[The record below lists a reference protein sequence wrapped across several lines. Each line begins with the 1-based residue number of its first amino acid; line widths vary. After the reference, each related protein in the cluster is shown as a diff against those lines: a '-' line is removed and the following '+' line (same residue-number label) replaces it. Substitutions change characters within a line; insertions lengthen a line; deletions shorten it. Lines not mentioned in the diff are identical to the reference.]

1 MTKEFQFEDEGLTFY
16 CSVEAPLHAGMPPW
30 WWFRVDTGKTTRHAP
45 FAASP
50 KDTRESVQA
59 RIIKYYAELLAIQA
73 RPVHQ
78 RPVWRKPVRPP
89 EAAVAGISPA
99 EGSPVAGSLPE
110 VVPAEATVPAA

>member
-1 MTKEFQFEDEGLTFY
+1 MDEGLTFF

-50 KDTRESVQA
+50 KDTKESVQK
-59 RIIKYYAELLAIQA
+59 RIIKYYAEMLAIQA

-89 EAAVAGISPA
+89 ETAVAGVIPV
-99 EGSPVAGSLPE
+99 EGSLAE
-110 VVPAEATVPAA
+110 VVPAEATVQTA

>member
-1 MTKEFQFEDEGLTFY
+1 MNEGLTFH

-30 WWFRVDTGKTTRHAP
+30 WWFSVDTGKTTRHAP

-50 KDTRESVQA
+50 KDTKESVQA

-78 RPVWRKPVRPP
+78 RPAWRKPVRPP
-89 EAAVAGISPA
+89 ETPGLSPL
-99 EGSPVAGSLPE
+99 EGTTTE
-110 VVPAEATVPAA
+110 VIPAEAPVPTA

>member
-1 MTKEFQFEDEGLTFY
+1 MNEGLTFH

-50 KDTRESVQA
+50 KDTKESVQK
-59 RIIKYYAELLAIQA
+59 RIIQYYAELLAIQA

-78 RPVWRKPVRPP
+78 RPVWRKPVRP
-89 EAAVAGISPA
+89 EGAAAGISPV
-99 EGSPVAGSLPE
+99 EGSSVE
-110 VVPAEATVPAA
+110 VIPSKASVPTA

>member
-1 MTKEFQFEDEGLTFY
+1 MTKEFQFVDEGLTFS

-30 WWFRVDTGKTTRHAP
+30 WWFSVDTGTTTRHAP

-50 KDTRESVQA
+50 KDTKESVQK
-59 RIIKYYAELLAIQA
+59 RILKYYAELLAIQA

-89 EAAVAGISPA
+89 ETAASGVIPA
-99 EGSPVAGSLPE
+99 EGSPAGVS
-110 VVPAEATVPAA
+110 PAETTVPTA

>member
-1 MTKEFQFEDEGLTFY
+1 MTKEFQFVNEGLTFH

-50 KDTRESVQA
+50 KDTKESVQK

-78 RPVWRKPVRPP
+78 RPVWRKPVRP
-89 EAAVAGISPA
+89 EGAAAGVTAADGTSADVIPA
-99 EGSPVAGSLPE
+99 K
-110 VVPAEATVPAA
+110 ATVPTA